1 MLCIRGTSH
10 GPVSVCVCLSVCLSL
25 TSRCSTKTAKRI
37 GSHKQH
43 HTITQRLVFWC
54 QRSTRHSTGVTPLRG
69 SRMLVGWVKIS
80 DFWQITGYISK
91 TAKDRASFLLR
102 SNRKSYGT
110 LSNGGI
116 AHDLERPRTTPSHPI
131 FAFGTAIHSS
141 VTGNL
146 ETSNLVHWLTIA
158 SPTLPMKNLPWKGRG
173 QGQLTRFRCLHPM

>member
-43 HTITQRLVFWC
+43 HTITQGLVFWC

-116 AHDLERPRTTPSHPI
+116 AHDLECPLTTSSHPI
-131 FAFGTAIHSS
+131 RQWKRLEC
-141 VTGNL
+141 VTV
-146 ETSNLVHWLTIA
+146 ECT
-158 SPTLPMKNLPWKGRG
+158 
-173 QGQLTRFRCLHPM
+173 CLLHIVPL